1 MTTNPPTYNT
11 TEHQLGSLAERVTAF
26 FLRNPDD
33 ELSRGDIALKF
44 EVPVNDVARLL
55 KPLLDDKTLV
65 LERSEGGGVL
75 RSYSAGLALREAAK
89 KQGKLDLGG
98 ATIAEPSK
106 PKPEPKTKKRRGTQ
120 SVFLDGVD
128 MDALKTGS
136 GDPVNA
142 LTKFVKKK
150 WQPIYDKVP
159 NPGDWVEVPAEWHE
173 ALSSAVRKNNAYN
186 KKTGAPARYLVRKV
200 SATATRFWRLA

>member
-1 MTTNPPTYNT
+1 MTANPPTYNT
-11 TEHQLGSLAERVTAF
+11 TEHEPGSLAERVTAF

-55 KPLLDDKTLV
+55 KPLLDEKTLV

-75 RSYSAGLALREAAK
+75 RCYSAGLALREAAK

-106 PKPEPKTKKRRGTQ
+106 PKTKKRRGTQ

-136 GDPVNA
+136 GGPVNA
-142 LTKFVKKK
+142 LKKFVKTK

-159 NPGDWVEVPAEWHE
+159 NPDDWVEVPAEWHE
-173 ALSSAVRKNNAYN
+173 ALSSAVRKKNADN